1 MVHGRGRG
9 GSIRSGPC
17 PGVHRRS
24 NAVIVRCSLPPQTA
38 VAGLC
43 GLNRAVRSGRGDL
56 PGECAAMSESVRRRL
71 CAEWRKGDL
80 PRASGSKRPAGLRG
94 EQSVIRSRRGRAAY
108 RLVAGVCTAAHWIMQ
123 LWSPCVIVMSERRL
137 VPKLDVAG
145 RTLRP
150 YWLYELSTTN
160 CQRSRA
166 RTSEPQSGAVR
177 RLPSAIV
184 VRGARLERAC
194 QWVGGRA
201 HLRVSL

>member
-1 MVHGRGRG
+1 M
-9 GSIRSGPC
+9 
-17 PGVHRRS
+17 
-24 NAVIVRCSLPPQTA
+24 
-38 VAGLC
+38 
-43 GLNRAVRSGRGDL
+43 RSGRGDL

-137 VPKLDVAG
+137 VPKDDVAA
-145 RTLRP
+145 RMLRP

-160 CQRSRA
+160 CQRARA
-166 RTSEPQSGAVR
+166 GTSEPQSGAAR
-177 RLPSAIV
+177 RP
-184 VRGARLERAC
+184 
-194 QWVGGRA
+194 
-201 HLRVSL
+201 